1 MSGDSSANVSEV
13 LENNRIEP
21 FTLLHDIFV
30 NWWIILLG
38 ALAAAMLTYTAVNLK
53 YVPEYSSTATFA
65 VSARSSASS
74 YNNLSSANTMAT
86 TLQKIIESSA
96 MEDIL
101 ENELGVDVAEAK
113 IETNVVQNTNLLE
126 LTVTTDSPKESFD
139 IINAVIDNYSSIS
152 YYSIGNAV
160 MEVLQAPGIPFSPD
174 NPLNV
179 GDRTQQAFLLAAAVL
194 ILLFGLLSF
203 QKDTVKCEEEIEK
216 KLDARSLGAIAFEMK
231 YKSLRE
237 FLRRRKSA
245 LLINNPLAGFSFVE
259 SYKKFSSR
267 VEYRMEK
274 HDCHSLVV
282 TSVSENEGKSTV
294 AANLAIT
301 IAQRGQRVILLDGDL
316 RRPSQFLIFGLKP
329 EEKNELGEYLKKE
342 NPLKDIVM
350 PTDVKRLFFMGGR
363 NCYSSS
369 TDLLQNEQLKKL
381 LETCKKLADYVIIDT
396 PPVGILGDAEIYAQY
411 ADAVLLVVR
420 QNFVYAEDINDALD
434 RFRGAKCRVLGV
446 VLNGVQTL
454 SGFTS
459 SAVGRYS
466 SRYGYGRYGKYGKRQ
481 RD

>member
-30 NWWIILLG
+30 NWWVILLG

-179 GDRTQQAFLLAAAVL
+179 GDRTQQAFLLAAGGVVPP
-194 ILLFGLLSF
+194 FGLNHVADPAF
-203 QKDTVKCEEEIEK
+203 
-216 KLDARSLGAIAFEMK
+216 RSAF
-231 YKSLRE
+231 
-237 FLRRRKSA
+237 
-245 LLINNPLAGFSFVE
+245 FSE
-259 SYKKFSSR
+259 
-267 VEYRMEK
+267 
-274 HDCHSLVV
+274 
-282 TSVSENEGKSTV
+282 
-294 AANLAIT
+294 
-301 IAQRGQRVILLDGDL
+301 
-316 RRPSQFLIFGLKP
+316 
-329 EEKNELGEYLKKE
+329 
-342 NPLKDIVM
+342 
-350 PTDVKRLFFMGGR
+350 
-363 NCYSSS
+363 
-369 TDLLQNEQLKKL
+369 
-381 LETCKKLADYVIIDT
+381 
-396 PPVGILGDAEIYAQY
+396 
-411 ADAVLLVVR
+411 
-420 QNFVYAEDINDALD
+420 
-434 RFRGAKCRVLGV
+434 
-446 VLNGVQTL
+446 
-454 SGFTS
+454 
-459 SAVGRYS
+459 
-466 SRYGYGRYGKYGKRQ
+466 RYGEVRGG
-481 RD
+481 D